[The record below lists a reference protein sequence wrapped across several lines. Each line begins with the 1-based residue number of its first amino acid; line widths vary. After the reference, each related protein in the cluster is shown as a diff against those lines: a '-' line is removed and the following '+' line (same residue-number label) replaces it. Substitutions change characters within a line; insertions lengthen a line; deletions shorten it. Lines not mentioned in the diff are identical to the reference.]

1 MVIKLLYLHGF
12 LICLWWYLCCRY
24 SVSKRKLK
32 LILVTVY
39 MSFHSTIFD
48 CNYLYICRQF
58 LKAGFCSQQSQSC
71 RWSDK
76 IAYDLVKIANWSCK
90 QCGKDDG
97 IVLGRVRMFPFFFH
111 LHNDI
116 IGYNIQW
123 KLGCLSWKQYWKNQ
137 PITKS
142 RNDHCHWFI
151 LLFLFAPSTMQ
162 FSLHHEQWRHNKNQC
177 SASNSAGFTFTR
189 FYCATLLISTPT
201 QVCC

>member
-12 LICLWWYLCCRY
+12 LICLWWYLCCWY
-24 SVSKRKLK
+24 CVSKRKWK

-116 IGYNIQW
+116 IGYYPVETRLFELEAVLEEPTNHKVQKW
-123 KLGCLSWKQYWKNQ
+123 SLSLVYSSVSVCTFDN
-137 PITKS
+137 
-142 RNDHCHWFI
+142 
-151 LLFLFAPSTMQ
+151 AV
-162 FSLHHEQWRHNKNQC
+162 
-177 SASNSAGFTFTR
+177 FTSSQAMET
-189 FYCATLLISTPT
+189 
-201 QVCC
+201 